1 MTDDTDLEGCRVS
14 LRKTTC
20 HRAYHK
26 AYSLESQV
34 QCNLIERIVCHDND
48 IGENDD
54 DDVGG
59 ENADDHDDIGEN
71 DDGDDDIDGNNDQ
84 VIMVMI
90 NLMIEVVDGG
100 RR

>member
-20 HRAYHK
+20 HRACHK

-34 QCNLIERIVCHDND
+34 QCNLIERIVCHDDD
-48 IGENDD
+48 IGENDDD

-84 VIMVMI
+84 VIMVM
-90 NLMIEVVDGG
+90 MIYDD
-100 RR
+100 RSS

>member
-1 MTDDTDLEGCRVS
+1 MTDDTDLEGCKVS

-34 QCNLIERIVCHDND
+34 QCNLIERIVCHDDDSGENDDDAGGENADDNDDD

-54 DDVGG
+54 DD
-59 ENADDHDDIGEN
+59 
-71 DDGDDDIDGNNDQ
+71 DIDGNNDHK
-84 VIMVMI
+84 
-90 NLMIEVVDGG
+90 
-100 RR
+100 